1 MTRTHKPPIRTCV
14 ACRTSSDKRELIRI
28 VRTPDGHVE
37 VDPRGKANGR
47 GAYLCASEE
56 CFESA
61 RQRRKLDAALKIG
74 LQEDD
79 YDRLRRE
86 LGAARTALTSTRQGR

>member
-47 GAYLCASEE
+47 GAYLCANEE
-56 CFESA
+56 CFETA
-61 RQRRKLDAALKIG
+61 RQRRKLDSALKIG
-74 LQEDD
+74 LREDD

-86 LGAARTALTSTRQGR
+86 LDATRAALTSTRQGR

>member
-1 MTRTHKPPIRTCV
+1 MRPHKSPTRTCV
-14 ACRTSSDKRELIRI
+14 ACRTASDKRELIRI
-28 VRTPDGHVE
+28 VRTPDGHVL

-47 GAYLCASEE
+47 GAYVCANDE

-61 RQRRKLDAALKIG
+61 RQRRRLDAALKVG

-86 LGAARTALTSTRQGR
+86 LDDARKALTSTRQGR

>member
-1 MTRTHKPPIRTCV
+1 V
-14 ACRTSSDKRELIRI
+14 LVDSS
-28 VRTPDGHVE
+28 
-37 VDPRGKANGR
+37 GKANGR
-47 GAYLCASEE
+47 GAYVCANDD

-61 RQRRKLDAALKIG
+61 RQRRRLDASLKVG

-86 LGAARTALTSTRQGR
+86 LDAVRQASTSTLQGR